1 MPNSDKLYYLPE
13 FEGLRGLMA
22 IWVVLGHVAN
32 SLGVFYGGNIPVIMK
47 MVVMTNIPVDV
58 FIALSGFAIS
68 TLISRE
74 WLGYKQYMCGRF
86 FRIYPVYIVLFLMSL
101 ALYMPHLNGVIN
113 SPVAPDSYVSAMRK
127 MFDSYNEHTLVHIV
141 SHLFLLHGLIPDSVV
156 YGAGGSIL
164 GQAWSLSL
172 EWQFYLIA
180 PFILLVV
187 NRKWFL
193 IPLMLLICVFLSKM
207 LSYYGLTFSYGAFLI
222 NKIWFFFF
230 GISLSLLL
238 SGQKRLA
245 VLYLLGAFCGVFCVE
260 NVKGFLLSS
269 CIWLMI
275 TSSILAYRGHLSFL
289 RALATPFSSFMNAKF
304 VQLLGRLSYI
314 VYLSHVIVMDLVHRF
329 IVANFGHLSFSF
341 LNFIALSL
349 VILITTLFVSYAI
362 MIFIEQPFNNMGR
375 AIRKGQFE
383 WKSLRLRKA

>member
-1 MPNSDKLYYLPE
+1 MNKYSHSLYVPE

-32 SLGVFYGGNIPVIMK
+32 SLGVFYGKDIPFFMK
-47 MVVMTNIPVDV
+47 VVVMTNVPVDI

-68 TLISRE
+68 TLISKE
-74 WLGYKQYMCGRF
+74 WLGYRQYICGRF
-86 FRIYPVYIVLFLMSL
+86 FRIYPVYIVLFTVSL
-101 ALYMPHLNGVIN
+101 VLYMSHLNSVIN
-113 SPVAPDSYVSAMRK
+113 SPVAPDSYVDATIR
-127 MFDSYNEHTLVHIV
+127 MFDSYNEHTLVHII

-172 EWQFYLIA
+172 EWQFYLVA
-180 PFILLVV
+180 PFILLIV

-193 IPLMLLICVFLSKM
+193 VPLMLLICVFLSKV
-207 LSYYGLTFSYGAFLI
+207 LSYYGLTFSYGAFLL

-230 GISLSLLL
+230 GIALSLQLNGQRLL
-238 SGQKRLA
+238 A
-245 VLYLLGAFCGVFCVE
+245 AIYLLGAFCGAFCVD

-269 CIWLMI
+269 IIWLMI
-275 TSSILAYRGHLSFL
+275 VFFVLAYRNRMLIIKS
-289 RALATPFSSFMNAKF
+289 LATPFSILMNARF

-314 VYLSHVIVMDLVHRF
+314 VYLSHVIVIDFVHKL
-329 IVANFGHLSFSF
+329 IALYYGQLSFSF
-341 LNFIALSL
+341 LNFLALSFT
-349 VILITTLFVSYAI
+349 VLIVTIVLSYAI